1 MAFSMLS
8 EITAYYSIDKYIGD
22 NAFFCLGRGWG
33 GGGGVPTVFVSQL
46 VLVDQICLIAV
57 LFGLAK
63 RTCVDVL
70 LSEITKTFRSV
81 SLTLHCEMFSDILN
95 IY

>member
-1 MAFSMLS
+1 M
-8 EITAYYSIDKYIGD
+8 
-22 NAFFCLGRGWG
+22 
-33 GGGGVPTVFVSQL
+33 PTVF

>member
-1 MAFSMLS
+1 M
-8 EITAYYSIDKYIGD
+8 
-22 NAFFCLGRGWG
+22 
-33 GGGGVPTVFVSQL
+33 PTIFVSEL

-81 SLTLHCEMFSDILN
+81 SLTFHCEMFSDILN